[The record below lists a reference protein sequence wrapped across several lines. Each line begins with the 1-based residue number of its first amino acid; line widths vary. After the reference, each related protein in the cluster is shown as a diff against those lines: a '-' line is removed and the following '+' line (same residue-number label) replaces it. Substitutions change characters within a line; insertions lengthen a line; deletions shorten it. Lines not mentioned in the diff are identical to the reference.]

1 MSRNLR
7 SHAAWRTA
15 PYNCIFER
23 DSYLSEVEDA
33 IHICSP
39 FQNPYS
45 TIKKR
50 RMNAEYV
57 EQHELATNIPMETLL
72 THTMVSN
79 MAASQI
85 QS

>member
-1 MSRNLR
+1 
-7 SHAAWRTA
+7 
-15 PYNCIFER
+15 
-23 DSYLSEVEDA
+23 
-33 IHICSP
+33 
-39 FQNPYS
+39 
-45 TIKKR
+45 
-50 RMNAEYV
+50 MNAEYV